1 MENMQL
7 NDYLTGEEKKQME
20 GLMKKAAER
29 RRQNTGKPDEEV
41 SGMYFEYRFKIEK
54 RLEECSEQKAEDDRE
69 LRDLLGKL
77 YNYCKRHGYDGQQEE
92 PAWMNEIDE
101 ELPL

>member
-1 MENMQL
+1 MDIEN
-7 NDYLTGEEKKQME
+7 YLTGEEKKQME
-20 GLMKKAAER
+20 SLMKKAAER
-29 RRQNTGKPDEEV
+29 RRQSTGKPDEEV

>member
-1 MENMQL
+1 MDIEN
-7 NDYLTGEEKKQME
+7 YLTGEEKKQME

-29 RRQNTGKPDEEV
+29 RRQRTGKSDGEAF
-41 SGMYFEYRFKIEK
+41 GMYLEYRFKMEK
-54 RLEECSEQKAEDDRE
+54 KPEECAGQKAEDDGE

>member
-1 MENMQL
+1 MDIQN
-7 NDYLTGEEKKQME
+7 YLTGEEKRQME
-20 GLMKKAAER
+20 SLMKKAAER
-29 RRQNTGKPDEEV
+29 RRQSTGKPDEEV

>member
-1 MENMQL
+1 MEL
-7 NDYLTGEEKKQME
+7 NEYLTGEEKRQME

-29 RRQNTGKPDEEV
+29 RRRHTGKPDGEAF
-41 SGMYFEYRFKIEK
+41 GMYLECRFKVEK
-54 RLEECSEQKAEDDRE
+54 GPEECSGQKAEDDME

-77 YNYCKRHGYDGQQEE
+77 YNYCKGHGYDGQQEE
-92 PAWMNEIDE
+92 PAWMSGIDE

>member
-1 MENMQL
+1 M
-7 NDYLTGEEKKQME
+7 EKK
-20 GLMKKAAER
+20 
-29 RRQNTGKPDEEV
+29 P
-41 SGMYFEYRFKIEK
+41 
-54 RLEECSEQKAEDDRE
+54 EECTGQKADDDGE